1 MHVLEISIERILHV
15 KRVFKWIMS
24 AIKISKIKRS
34 FQDVKRDF
42 ELACQ
47 FHNLLEQRVSPE
59 THSTLGR
66 VSL

>member
-1 MHVLEISIERILHV
+1 
-15 KRVFKWIMS
+15 MS
-24 AIKISKIKRS
+24 SEFSSELCQLSRFSKIKRS